1 MGRYRYVG
9 SIQRANLRT
18 EPAQTAS
25 RLLSFEV
32 GTIYASNHTN
42 NMKNLKFEWSGQSKW
57 ISMNLVRNCY
67 IFLTRRIRLW
77 TQIQILRLRTRNWS
91 SVIWRNYISNLG
103 KTVILHHP
111 TIMSQS
117 ERNHL
122 NLNKPDAT
130 SEMQMYRSQAK
141 YRGVI
146 PFFIR
151 ILVEILSS
159 W

>member
-1 MGRYRYVG
+1 MIWTKQMNFYEFGKK
-9 SIQRANLRT
+9 
-18 EPAQTAS
+18 
-25 RLLSFEV
+25 LL
-32 GTIYASNHTN
+32 H
-42 NMKNLKFEWSGQSKW
+42 
-57 ISMNLVRNCY
+57 
-67 IFLTRRIRLW
+67 FLTRRIRLW
-77 TQIQILRLRTRNWS
+77 TQIQILRLRTRKWS
-91 SVIWRNYISNLG
+91 SVIWRNYICNLG
-103 KTVILHHP
+103 KTAILHHP

-146 PFFIR
+146 PFFIK

-159 W
+159 WYPSSIALVKQVFGAKIPPTVFNGPGFSTVSHGITGINIIDV